1 MYIKNRVALKNYGL
15 TVSSF
20 VVLGLMPIYW
30 SKLHQ
35 VDSYTIFFHRCFW
48 TFITLIPILIYKRD
62 FRVFFSQFCKQWP
75 YLILSSVSIAINWCT
90 YIYALNNNHI
100 FEGSLGYFLAPFSSV
115 FLGFLFLREKLR
127 QKQIIA
133 IVVALLAIVYLM
145 IAKNIF
151 PKYAIFIACSFSVYG
166 MLGRF
171 IQISVVNR
179 MAFDGLLVSLLF
191 VIFFQSPHALWSG
204 FHQYESAT
212 QLLLILSGLVT
223 ILPLALYIVA
233 VKHIPLST
241 VGILGF
247 IIPTLGFL
255 LCIFYFHEAIDRAKA
270 TAIGLIWISVG
281 LYIADLYRPQESLS
295 KS

>member
-1 MYIKNRVALKNYGL
+1 MLVKNGSVLKNYGL
-15 TVSSF
+15 AVASF
-20 VVLGLMPIYW
+20 VFFGLLPIYW
-30 SKLHQ
+30 SKLHR
-35 VDSYTIFFHRCFW
+35 VDSYTILFHRCFW

-62 FRVFFSQFCKQWP
+62 FRAFFSQLHKIWP
-75 YLILSSVSIAINWCT
+75 YLILSSVSIAINWGA

-100 FEGSLGYFLAPFSSV
+100 FEGSLGYFLAPFVSV
-115 FLGFLFLREKLR
+115 FLGFLFLREKLSR
-127 QKQIIA
+127 KQIVA
-133 IVVALLAIVYLM
+133 ISVAFLAIVYLM

-151 PKYAIFIACSFSVYG
+151 PKYAIIVACSFSVYG

-171 IQISVVNR
+171 IQTSVVNR
-179 MAFDGLLVSLLF
+179 MVFEGLLVSLLF
-191 VIFFQSPHALWSG
+191 VIFFQSPHALWIG

-223 ILPLALYIVA
+223 ILPLSLYVLA
-233 VKHIPLST
+233 VKRIPFSS

-255 LCIFYFHEAIDRAKA
+255 LCIFYFHEAIDLEKA
-270 TAIGLIWISVG
+270 IAIGIIWISVG
-281 LYIADLYRPQESLS
+281 LYIADLYQPQESIS

>member
-1 MYIKNRVALKNYGL
+1 MKNYAL
-15 TVSSF
+15 AVASF
-20 VVLGLMPIYW
+20 VLFGLLPIYW

-35 VDSYTIFFHRCFW
+35 VDSYIVLFHRCFW
-48 TFITLIPILIYKRD
+48 TFVTLIPILIYKRD
-62 FRVFFSQFCKQWP
+62 FRPFFSLFCKKWP
-75 YLILSSVSIAINWCT
+75 YLILSSVTVAINWCT

-127 QKQIIA
+127 QKQIVA
-133 IVVALLAIVYLM
+133 IIVALLAIVYLM
-145 IAKNIF
+145 ISKNIF
-151 PKYAIFIACSFSVYG
+151 PKYAIIIAFSFSFYG

-171 IQISVVNR
+171 IQTSAVNR

-191 VIFFQSPHALWSG
+191 VIFFQYPHALWSG

-223 ILPLALYIVA
+223 IVPLSLYIIA
-233 VKHIPLST
+233 VKRIPLSS

-255 LCIFYFHEAIDRAKA
+255 LCIFYFHEVIDLQKA
-270 TAIGLIWISVG
+270 TVIGIVLISMG
-281 LYIADLYRPQESLS
+281 LYIADLIAPQRKKAEESVP
-295 KS
+295 